1 MSYLVLARKYRPK
14 IFSELIGQ
22 PHIKETLSNAI
33 TSNRLAQAYLFT
45 GSRGTG
51 KTTTARILAKCL
63 NCLNGMSITPCG
75 KCSSC
80 EEIAGGYS
88 MDVIEIDGA
97 SNRGIDEIRELR
109 ERVKF
114 LPAKAKYK
122 VYIIDEVHMLTN
134 EAFNALL
141 KTLEEPPPH
150 VIFVFATTEPHKV
163 PQTILSRCQ
172 RFDFKR
178 IPISEICKLLKYI
191 AEEEKIEIDDLT
203 LISIAK
209 AAEGSMRDAESI
221 LDQVVSYC
229 GDKVSQEDV
238 VTILGIVKQ
247 EVLFTFCEAII
258 AASANKIIQ
267 LLNEIIDKGLDL
279 SQFVRELMMH
289 LRNLLIIKTG
299 CRPDSVIDLTSE
311 GIKLL
316 ESQSSQLGQEQL
328 LNLIEALQKANE
340 NMRLFPLQARLIL
353 EIALIKMI
361 QGNKPRIEEVKQEV
375 VWTPPKELFVKEPIE
390 EVKAPVVTPSKEF
403 ENQSL
408 EFSLEQIKNIWPEI
422 RKNIK
427 NEKPA
432 LDTCLALAEITD
444 LVNQT
449 IIIGFKRGDSFH
461 KERIERLENKDF
473 IQEQLKKITNCN
485 LHIKTIF
492 IDGASIEEGKT
503 VVSPKVLDMVFKVF
517 PEAQIIEG

>member
-1 MSYLVLARKYRPK
+1 MSYLVLARKYRPQT
-14 IFSELIGQ
+14 FSELIGQ

-33 TSNRLAQAYLFT
+33 NSERLAHAYLFA

-63 NCLNGMSITPCG
+63 NCVEGMSTTPCG

-80 EEIAGGYS
+80 KEIAGGYS

-141 KTLEEPPPH
+141 KTLEEPPEH

-178 IPISEICKLLKYI
+178 ISVTEICKLLRKVADI
-191 AEEEKIEIDDLT
+191 EKIETDDLT
-203 LISIAK
+203 LTFIAR

-221 LDQVVSYC
+221 LDQVVSFC
-229 GDKVSQEDV
+229 GNKVTQEDV
-238 VTILGIVKQ
+238 LTILGIVKQ
-247 EVLFTFCEAII
+247 EVLITFCDAII
-258 AASANKIIQ
+258 KADSNKIIK
-267 LLNEIIDKGLDL
+267 LLNDAVDEGIDL
-279 SQFVRELMMH
+279 SQFARDMMMH
-289 LRNLLIIKTG
+289 LRNLLLIKAG
-299 CRPDSVIDLTSE
+299 CTPDSVIDLATDS
-311 GIKLL
+311 IKLL
-316 ESQSSQLGQEQL
+316 EVQASQFTQEQL
-328 LNLIEALQKANE
+328 LSFIDDLQKANE

-353 EIALIKMI
+353 EVALIRII
-361 QGNKPRIEEVKQEV
+361 QGDK
-375 VWTPPKELFVKEPIE
+375 KETIVPTTQPIE
-390 EVKAPVVTPSKEF
+390 QPR
-403 ENQSL
+403 QSL
-408 EFSLEQIKNIWPEI
+408 SLPQVEDSKLSIQQIKEAWVEV

-427 NEKPA
+427 KEKPS
-432 LDTCLALAEITD
+432 LDTSMASAEFVDLINHTIT
-444 LVNQT
+444 
-449 IIIGFKRGDSFH
+449 IGFRKGDSFLR
-461 KERIERLENKDF
+461 ERIEKQENKEFVQQQIKEILNCD
-473 IQEQLKKITNCN
+473 LK
-485 LHIKTIF
+485 IKTIF
-492 IDGASIEEGKT
+492 INGKSSAEEKT
-503 VVSPKVLDMVFKVF
+503 TSKPEILDMVLKIF
-517 PEAQIIEG
+517 PEAEIIKERD